1 MLTEKSKIK
10 VHLYSGRNE
19 IITRKHNKIFEV
31 YKIGGR
37 LGIDWNIERS
47 PYSCSG
53 DVFAPF
59 ETFAQT
65 VNFEDVESGKIYY
78 FSNITNQ
85 LEQRE
90 A

>member
-1 MLTEKSKIK
+1 MLKEKSKIK
-10 VHLYSGRNE
+10 LHLYSGGNE
-19 IITRKHNKIFEV
+19 IITRNHNKIFEV
-31 YKIGGR
+31 YKKGEK
-37 LGIDWNIERS
+37 LGIDWNTERS
-47 PYSCSG
+47 PYTCKG
-53 DVFAPF
+53 DIFTPF